1 MLREIRKKMVILR
14 NRIPFPQ
21 QVKDHLNEVEYREWI
36 HGNLR
41 LSGTSLTEE
50 QIDAILNEEVILQ
63 AAVEDYLRIERL
75 GELRSYI
82 YRLTD
87 MGAVLSTQII
97 RDMHAILTGRKQ
109 EEFRRGGIMMES
121 YGRYNPLIGTDI
133 PEAMTDVVRY
143 AVRKEDG
150 ENPFEKAA
158 KVHHRMIEIY
168 PFQDENETLALAVL
182 YYILAEA
189 GFPMAMISLT
199 AEEYRHMVKSCLDG
213 GSSAPLA
220 RLLESAV
227 LHRFEVMM
235 ELTAH

>member
-14 NRIPFPQ
+14 NRVPFPQ
-21 QVKDHLNEVEYREWI
+21 QVKDYLNQVEYREWI

-41 LSGTSLTEE
+41 LSGSSLMPE
-50 QIDAILNEEVILQ
+50 QIDAILNEEVLLQ
-63 AAVEDYLRIERL
+63 VAVEDYLMIERL

-87 MGAVLSTQII
+87 MGAALSTQII
-97 RDMHAILTGRKQ
+97 RDIHAILTGRSR
-109 EEFRRGGIMMES
+109 EEFRRGGIMMEQ

-133 PEAMTDVVRY
+133 PEAMAEVVRF
-143 AVRKEDG
+143 AQRSDEG

-158 KVHHRMIEIY
+158 ALHNRLIEIY
-168 PFQDENETLALAVL
+168 PFQDENETLARAVMS
-182 YYILAEA
+182 YILAEA
-189 GFPMAMISLT
+189 GYPMAIISLT
-199 AEEYRHMVKSCLDG
+199 AEGYRDMIVSYLDG
-213 GSSAPLA
+213 GGSDILA
-220 RLLESAV
+220 RQLETAV